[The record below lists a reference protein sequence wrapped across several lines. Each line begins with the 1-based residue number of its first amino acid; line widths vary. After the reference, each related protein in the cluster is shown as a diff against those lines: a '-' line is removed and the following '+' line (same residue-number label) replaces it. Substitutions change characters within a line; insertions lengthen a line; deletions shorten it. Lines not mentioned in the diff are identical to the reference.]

1 MEMDEILKNMDAGL
15 SSLLDEL
22 NKISKVEKP
31 RKEAPASSVDWK
43 EKYTDLLGKYEKL
56 EEDYNKLRAASI
68 KLLEDF
74 DKINTKLRD
83 AEKSDDWKEKF
94 ETADDARKHWY
105 NTAATKSRQVNAYSK
120 ALGTIHGALELL
132 EKELK

>member
-15 SSLLDEL
+15 ASLLDEL

-31 RKEAPASSVDWK
+31 RKEAPAPNVDWK

-56 EEDYNKLRAASI
+56 EEDKT
-68 KLLEDF
+68 
-74 DKINTKLRD
+74 NTKLRD
-83 AEKSDDWKEKF
+83 AEESDDWKEKF
-94 ETADDARKHWY
+94 QTADDARKHWY

>member
-1 MEMDEILKNMDAGL
+1 MEIDEILKEIGEAAAAFGY
-15 SSLLDEL
+15 SR
-22 NKISKVEKP
+22 EK
-31 RKEAPASSVDWK
+31 KEAPAPSVDWK
-43 EKYTDLLGKYEKL
+43 AKYTDLLGKYEKL
-56 EEDYNKLRAASI
+56 EEDYNKLRTASI

-74 DKINTKLRD
+74 DKTNTKLRD
-83 AEKSDDWKEKF
+83 AGNSDDWKEKF
-94 ETADDARKHWY
+94 QTADDSRKHWY